1 MELSEMKR
9 VLIIGAGTMGHQI
22 GFVCAMHGYTVVIY
36 DISTENLAKG
46 MERIQRLGEWF
57 QKTGRLDAAGLQA
70 ALARITTTTD
80 PVQAACDVDLISES
94 IVEDPTI
101 KAKVFAQF
109 NALCPERTI
118 FTTNTSTLVP
128 SMFAEATGRPA
139 RLAALH
145 FHDVRT
151 SNVVDIMP
159 HPGTDPA
166 VIALIQAFARSIGQ
180 IAILLK
186 KEHHGYVFNT
196 MLSSLFSSA
205 LNLASREVTSV
216 EEIDRAWMGVMH
228 MPIGPFGI
236 MDQIGLTTVWHI
248 VQYWAKETGDLQLQ
262 MNADFLKAYIDQGH
276 LGIKTRQGFYTYPNP
291 AYARPG
297 FLAAEP
303 PQA

>member
-1 MELSEMKR
+1 MELSEIKK

-22 GFVCAMHGYTVVIY
+22 GFVCAMHGYAVVIY
-36 DISTENLAKG
+36 DISPEILAQG
-46 MERIQRLGEWF
+46 MGRIQRLGDWF
-57 QKTGRLDAAGLQA
+57 QKTGKLDAAGLRA
-70 ALARITTTTD
+70 TLARITTTTD
-80 PVQAACDVDLISES
+80 PAQAACEVDLISES
-94 IVEDPTI
+94 IVEDPAI
-101 KAKVFAQF
+101 KAQVLAQF
-109 NALCPERTI
+109 NDLCPERTV

-128 SMFAEATGRPA
+128 SMFADATGRPA

-166 VIALIQAFARSIGQ
+166 VTALIQAFARSIGQ

-186 KEHHGYVFNT
+186 RENHGYVFNT
-196 MLSSLFSSA
+196 MLASLFSSA
-205 LNLASREVTSV
+205 LNLASRQVTSV

-236 MDQIGLTTVWHI
+236 MDQIGLTTIWHI
-248 VQYWAKETGDLQLQ
+248 VQYWGKETGDPQLQ
-262 MNADFLKAYIDQGH
+262 MNADFLKAYLDKGH
-276 LGIKTRQGFYTYPNP
+276 LGVKTMQGFYTYPNP
-291 AYARPG
+291 AYASPE
-297 FLAAEP
+297 FLAAGP